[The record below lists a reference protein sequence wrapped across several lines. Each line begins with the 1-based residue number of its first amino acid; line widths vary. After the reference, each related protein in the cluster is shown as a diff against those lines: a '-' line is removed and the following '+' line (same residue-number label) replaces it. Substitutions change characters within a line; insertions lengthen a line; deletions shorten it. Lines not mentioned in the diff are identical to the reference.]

1 MIFEKTFRIFEKK
14 AKVTT
19 ADLKL
24 KIFRQLDS
32 LQKNRLDEVYGMLMN
47 YFRGQKDIDDWDN
60 LSEEQK
66 QGIIDAAEQME
77 QGKNI
82 SHQKVMANARIQYR

>member
-1 MIFEKTFRIFEKK
+1 M
-14 AKVTT
+14 TT

-32 LQKNRLDEVYGMLMN
+32 LQKNRLDEVYGLLMN

-60 LSEEQK
+60 LSKEQK
-66 QGIIDAAEQME
+66 QGIIDAVEQLE

-82 SHQKVMANARIQYR
+82 SHQKVMTNARKKYA

>member
-1 MIFEKTFRIFEKK
+1 M
-14 AKVTT
+14 TT

-32 LQKNRLDEVYGMLMN
+32 LQKNRLDEVYGLLMN
-47 YFRGQKDIDDWDN
+47 YVRGQKDIDDWDN
-60 LSEEQK
+60 LSDEQK
-66 QGIIDAAEQME
+66 QGIIDAVEQIE

-82 SHQKVMANARIQYR
+82 SHQKVMTKVRMQFI

>member
-1 MIFEKTFRIFEKK
+1 M
-14 AKVTT
+14 TT

-32 LQKNRLDEVYGMLMN
+32 LQKNRLDEVYGLLMN

-60 LSEEQK
+60 LSDEQK
-66 QGIIDAAEQME
+66 QGIIDAVEQLE

-82 SHQKVMANARIQYR
+82 SHQKVMTNARKKYA

>member
-1 MIFEKTFRIFEKK
+1 M
-14 AKVTT
+14 TT

-32 LQKNRLDEVYGMLMN
+32 LQKNRLDEVYGLLMN
-47 YFRGQKDIDDWDN
+47 YFRSQKGIDDWDN
-60 LSEEQK
+60 LSDEQK
-66 QGIIDAAEQME
+66 QGIIDAVEQLE

-82 SHQKVMANARIQYR
+82 SHQKVMAKVRTQYN

>member
-1 MIFEKTFRIFEKK
+1 M
-14 AKVTT
+14 TT

-32 LQKNRLDEVYGMLMN
+32 LQKNRLDEVYGLLMN

-60 LSEEQK
+60 LSDEQK
-66 QGIIDAAEQME
+66 QGIIDAVEQLE

-82 SHQKVMANARIQYR
+82 SHQKAMTKGRLHYN

>member
-1 MIFEKTFRIFEKK
+1 
-14 AKVTT
+14 VTT

-24 KIFRQLDS
+24 KIFRQIDS
-32 LQKNRLDEVYGMLMN
+32 LQKNRLDEVYGLLMN

-60 LSEEQK
+60 LSDEQK
-66 QGIIDAAEQME
+66 QGIIDAVEQLE

-82 SHQKVMANARIQYR
+82 SHQKAMTKGRLHYN

>member
-1 MIFEKTFRIFEKK
+1 M
-14 AKVTT
+14 TT

-32 LQKNRLDEVYGMLMN
+32 LQKNRLDEVYGLLMN
-47 YFRGQKDIDDWDN
+47 YLRGQKDIDDWDN
-60 LSEEQK
+60 LSDEQK
-66 QGIIDAAEQME
+66 QGIIDAVEQLE

-82 SHQKVMANARIQYR
+82 SHQKVMANARKKYA

>member
-1 MIFEKTFRIFEKK
+1 M
-14 AKVTT
+14 TT

-32 LQKNRLDEVYGMLMN
+32 LQKNRLDEVYGLLMN
-47 YFRGQKDIDDWDN
+47 YLRGQKDINDWDN

-66 QGIIDAAEQME
+66 QGIIDAVEQLE

-82 SHQKVMANARIQYR
+82 SHQKVMTNARKKYA

>member
-1 MIFEKTFRIFEKK
+1 
-14 AKVTT
+14 VTT

-32 LQKNRLDEVYGMLMN
+32 LQKNRLDEVYGLLMN

-60 LSEEQK
+60 LSKEQK
-66 QGIIDAAEQME
+66 QGIIDAVEQLE

-82 SHQKVMANARIQYR
+82 SHQKVMKKVRMQHI

>member
-1 MIFEKTFRIFEKK
+1 M
-14 AKVTT
+14 TT

-24 KIFRQLDS
+24 KIFRQIDS
-32 LQKNRLDEVYGMLMN
+32 LQKNRLDEVYGLLMN

-60 LSEEQK
+60 LSDEQK
-66 QGIIDAAEQME
+66 QGIIDAVEQLE

-82 SHQKVMANARIQYR
+82 SHQKAMTKGRLHYN